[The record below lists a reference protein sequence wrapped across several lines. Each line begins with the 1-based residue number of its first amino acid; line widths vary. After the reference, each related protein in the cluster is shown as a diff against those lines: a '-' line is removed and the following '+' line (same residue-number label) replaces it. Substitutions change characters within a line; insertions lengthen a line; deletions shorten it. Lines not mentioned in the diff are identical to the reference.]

1 MKAAAYR
8 FASPEIMKELFDSV
22 ISEGGLNLKDYL
34 LHPVFY
40 LRISKPNLTNNA
52 LLDSQPHYDRSFGI
66 YSYSFWLALEDASIE
81 SGGLCFF
88 HDSVEDIFKIDWN
101 SPNKYNYDKYLEDH
115 KNIDSKI
122 SNKIIYPNIKAGSA
136 YKFDSNILHAAT
148 KSLSEVRLSFDF
160 RIVEK
165 NKLIDAD
172 DRTKKIFYSFNDNI
186 ALSNAKNLKLLGDE
200 IGMNRLIS
208 KYELNPLDFSFLTP
222 KTDILIPK
230 NKLSWRTEYSWID
243 L

>member
-1 MKAAAYR
+1 
-8 FASPEIMKELFDSV
+8 
-22 ISEGGLNLKDYL
+22 
-34 LHPVFY
+34 
-40 LRISKPNLTNNA
+40 
-52 LLDSQPHYDRSFGI
+52 
-66 YSYSFWLALEDASIE
+66 
-81 SGGLCFF
+81 
-88 HDSVEDIFKIDWN
+88 
-101 SPNKYNYDKYLEDH
+101 
-115 KNIDSKI
+115 
-122 SNKIIYPNIKAGSA
+122 
-136 YKFDSNILHAAT
+136 LHAAT